1 MDQSQRTTDHTKIRR
16 WVEARN
22 GKPVSVHGPDLA
34 EDAPLRIDFPE
45 DDDSE
50 DGDEHEELTWEEF
63 FEKFDEKRLA
73 FVYQEST
80 ASGEPSNFNLFVR
93 R

>member
-1 MDQSQRTTDHTKIRR
+1 MDQSQRTTDHSKIRR

-22 GKPVSVHGPDLA
+22 GKPVWVEGPDLLD
-34 EDAPLRIDFPE
+34 DAPLRIDFP
-45 DDDSE
+45 DDDDE
-50 DGDEHEELTWEEF
+50 GDEHEELTWDEF

-80 ASGEPSNFNLFVR
+80 ASGEPSHFNLFVR